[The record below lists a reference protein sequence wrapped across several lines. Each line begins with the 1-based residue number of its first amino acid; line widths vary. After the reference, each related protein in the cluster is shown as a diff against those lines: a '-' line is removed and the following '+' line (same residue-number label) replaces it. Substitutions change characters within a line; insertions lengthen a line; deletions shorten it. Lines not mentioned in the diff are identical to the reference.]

1 MKSKKQK
8 PKKTSKRAAK
18 KVTARAG
25 RPATGRKTYLVRIT
39 PETNYKLRALF
50 GSLSNAL
57 DAYLDELSERETQEP
72 TRHED

>member
-25 RPATGRKTYLVRIT
+25 RPATGRKSYLVRVT
-39 PETNYKLRALF
+39 PKTSYKLRAIF

-57 DAYLDELSERETQEP
+57 DSYLDELSEREIQEP
-72 TRHED
+72 PRYEG